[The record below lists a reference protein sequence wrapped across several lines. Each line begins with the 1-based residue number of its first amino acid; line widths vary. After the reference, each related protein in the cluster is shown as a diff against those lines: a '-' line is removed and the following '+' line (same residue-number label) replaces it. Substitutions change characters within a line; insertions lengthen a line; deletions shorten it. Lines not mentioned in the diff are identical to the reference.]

1 METFRITGVKDGWDI
16 SYERQMQPDPTTGAI
31 PDFDLAGALA
41 YISSLGITPRSA
53 VAAAQPQ
60 QPGSLRDRM
69 YDNGGGGG
77 YNGPAWMCP
86 THGAQDVGPG
96 YQGRGFECKVKA
108 IGAPPPWGWRQGKD
122 KNTGYPLQYT
132 FCNRDGQY
140 VYACKERSA

>member
-122 KNTGYPLQYT
+122 KYTGPPINCT
-132 FCNRDGQY
+132 Y
-140 VYACKERSA
+140 VQNQQPVFACREKSG